1 MLANFINS
9 WRTHNKGLR
18 ETPSITGIPVNY
30 TQEISRTMD
39 LLFDKNPK
47 SRKVF
52 RDFQKGFEDLRQLIP
67 SMRVRSRQIGA
78 VWTEEGKH
86 SVVSRQRNA
95 PIRALVSKGYHL
107 EDFPYF
113 AERLLILEHY
123 LHEVKPSSFRQ
134 LLQDSRDQMQYYT
147 FIVAFIVFVLTVLGL
162 ILAILQTVASF
173 MQVNL
178 ALKQSG

>member
-1 MLANFINS
+1 M
-9 WRTHNKGLR
+9 
-18 ETPSITGIPVNY
+18 
-30 TQEISRTMD
+30 
-39 LLFDKNPK
+39 
-47 SRKVF
+47 
-52 RDFQKGFEDLRQLIP
+52 
-67 SMRVRSRQIGA
+67 
-78 VWTEEGKH
+78 
-86 SVVSRQRNA
+86 
-95 PIRALVSKGYHL
+95 
-107 EDFPYF
+107 
-113 AERLLILEHY
+113 EHY